1 MRLSVSL
8 ESASER
14 FVLVQVAA
22 AVVGAEAGEDMEVA
36 AVEEDMEVAV
46 VEATAAAGVEVA
58 EAVAAEGS
66 VVEDEEVVEVA
77 EAVAGAGVD
86 AKETG
91 FALTRGAFP
100 IVCSSIFCWTR
111 FLHLCYS
118 GLVLRILACR
128 LETSTTVS
136 RCFLRVWVIESL
148 CCRIMIC
155 MRHGVQDLA
164 PCSFSLI

>member
-22 AVVGAEAGEDMEVA
+22 AVVGAEAGEDME
-36 AVEEDMEVAV
+36 
-46 VEATAAAGVEVA
+46 
-58 EAVAAEGS
+58 EGS

-111 FLHLCYS
+111 FLQLCYS
-118 GLVLRILACR
+118 GLSFEFWRVD
-128 LETSTTVS
+128 S
-136 RCFLRVWVIESL
+136 RRVQLFRDVFYVF
-148 CCRIMIC
+148 
-155 MRHGVQDLA
+155 G
-164 PCSFSLI
+164 